1 MVSEDEQRNL
11 ACEHIL
17 SKDCTKLEQEIA
29 EMEGHLKAI
38 QEERSHQQEEFTVQI
53 E

>member
-1 MVSEDEQRNL
+1 MVGEEEQRNL

-38 QEERSHQQEEFTVQI
+38 QEERSHQRAEFTA
-53 E
+53 